1 MTTFPKHIYF
11 VSDDTE
17 AEFVNEIVGADKKVK
32 ERIANYQYTKA
43 RVNNHQIF
51 SMFLSQIDN
60 LHKSGLIKTR

>member
-11 VSDDTE
+11 VSDENE

-32 ERIANYQYTKA
+32 ERCANYVYTKSITNLDM
-43 RVNNHQIF
+43 VF

-60 LHKSGLIKTR
+60 LLKSGLIVCE

>member
-11 VSDDTE
+11 VSDENE
-17 AEFVNEIVGADKKVK
+17 AEFVNEIVGAKVK
-32 ERIANYQYTKA
+32 EKIANYQYTKA

>member
-1 MTTFPKHIYF
+1 MKDFPRHLFF

-32 ERIANYQYTKA
+32 ERIANYRYTKA

-60 LHKSGLIKTR
+60 LHKSGLIVCK